1 MLQDSEWKNL
11 SSFRLG
17 ALDNGVCWG
26 LDRLCWRRSS
36 HCTQPLFGCC
46 YEELAQME
54 EFGLWESK
62 TFFPGGDAGKGRG
75 TSLSTVAGNAPAG
88 RATQAW
94 GSCSIPASLQ
104 HLVSVFCCFFFFFLS
119 IRCRL
124 LFWYDSSSTDRCNI
138 DKVCSFTSASH
149 EPFQCHCLWAG
160 LLEAAAKKQS
170 WIKATPL
177 EICIRSPCPAL
188 QIRWLVFSAG
198 ESIWGSPVLRSSAL
212 HFSTHI
218 FPS

>member
-1 MLQDSEWKNL
+1 MIKCLLLLGQRMLQDSEWKNL

-104 HLVSVFCCFFFFFLS
+104 HLVSVFCCFFFFFSPLGAG
-119 IRCRL
+119 CYFDMTL
-124 LFWYDSSSTDRCNI
+124 TAQTDATSTRY
-138 DKVCSFTSASH
+138 V
-149 EPFQCHCLWAG
+149 
-160 LLEAAAKKQS
+160 
-170 WIKATPL
+170 
-177 EICIRSPCPAL
+177 
-188 QIRWLVFSAG
+188 V
-198 ESIWGSPVLRSSAL
+198 SPVLPMNLFSATASEQGFL
-212 HFSTHI
+212 RQQLRNKAV
-218 FPS
+218 